1 MFQEIMNRALRRYEG
16 SDPAIRMRAKL
27 FFLIYLLILVILPV
41 AITYSAWSHLRN
53 PTLGYRLNLLILIP
67 EIMALLPL
75 VLVLILLL
83 RGRFSLSAHLLLV
96 FLFLMIWVI
105 MLLDRSGELSRLD
118 TIVFVLGIL
127 TLTPLAIVRHKKI
140 ILLYGGINLAAFLL
154 FMLHIRPQLQMPF
167 HRYMEYVF
175 DNAVA
180 IVFITLTAFAV
191 FLINQ
196 RALEQ
201 MKNEL
206 AERRRQEDETKR
218 LQAQLVHA
226 LKMES
231 VGRLAG
237 GVAHDFNNLLTM
249 VMGNTSLALAKQ
261 DAGSPAAARLKDVMR
276 AAESAASL
284 IRQLLAFSRREA
296 IEPRPLDLNRLI
308 IKITSLLERLLGS
321 DVKPVLKLGAG
332 IGPIMADPSQVEQI
346 VVNLAINARD
356 AMPGGGILTIET
368 RNQRIDSPPAL
379 ASPVLKP
386 GDYVALSVTD
396 TGIGIP
402 ENDLPRIFD
411 PFFTTKPVGQGT
423 GLGLASVY
431 GAVQQNGGAIAV
443 SSAPGKGTVMTV
455 YFPAT
460 KLAPRA
466 GEPASRSEDLP
477 GGNEAVLLVED
488 DAMVLEFIQLVL
500 SGLGYRVQGAAD
512 GAGALK
518 LAAAPGARYDLLLT
532 DVILPDM
539 TGTALAAKTLPRLP
553 GARLLYM
560 SAHAEN
566 VIVHDGIVDGG
577 VHFIAKPFTAPE
589 LARKIRS
596 VLDAPMG

>member
-1 MFQEIMNRALRRYEG
+1 MFRGMLDRALRRYEE

-27 FFLIYLLILVILPV
+27 FFLIYLMILVILPV
-41 AITYSAWSHLRN
+41 AITYSAWSHLHN
-53 PTLGYRLNLLILIP
+53 PALGYRLNLLILIP
-67 EIMALLPL
+67 ETLALLPL
-75 VLVLILLL
+75 AIVFILLL

-96 FLFLMIWVI
+96 FLFLVTWFV

-127 TLTPLAIVRHKKI
+127 TLTPLAVVRHKKI

-154 FMLHIRPQLQMPF
+154 FMLHVRPQLQMPF
-167 HRYMEYVF
+167 HRYMEYVL

-249 VMGNTSLALAKQ
+249 VMGNTSLALAKL

-284 IRQLLAFSRREA
+284 TRQLLAFSRREA

-308 IKITSLLERLLGS
+308 IKITGLLERLLGS
-321 DVKPVLKLGAG
+321 DVKPVLKLGAA

-356 AMPGGGILTIET
+356 AMPGGGTLTIET

-379 ASPVLKP
+379 TSPVLKP

-443 SSAPGKGTVMTV
+443 SSAPGRGTVMTV

-466 GEPASRSEDLP
+466 NEPASRSEDLP
-477 GGNEAVLLVED
+477 GGNEAILLVED

-500 SGLGYRVQGAAD
+500 SGLGYRVQGAVD

-539 TGTALAAKTLPRLP
+539 TGTALAAKALPRLP

-566 VIVHDGIVDGG
+566 VVVHDGIVDGS
-577 VHFIAKPFTAPE
+577 VHFIAKPFTASE